1 MVIEATIGSIGAGAA
16 GLGQTPGQGA
26 PASARP
32 EDVQRFET
40 AMAAPSAAPAEA
52 APVDGVEQA
61 ALSRPPVEAADAVR
75 DAARLLP
82 MAPPESAATVAP
94 PSLGQSILDGINSVR
109 SQFDASATR
118 IASMLD
124 ARSTDL
130 TVRDM
135 MAVQMQI
142 STFTVQQDL
151 MGKIVGK
158 TTQNVDQMLKAQ

>member
-1 MVIEATIGSIGAGAA
+1 MVIDAAIGNIGAGAA
-16 GLGQTPGQGA
+16 GLGQMPGQGT

-32 EDVQRFET
+32 EDVQRFE
-40 AMAAPSAAPAEA
+40 AALGAPAVEPGTVNEA
-52 APVDGVEQA
+52 QTA

-82 MAPPESAATVAP
+82 MAPPEAAAAAAP
-94 PSLGQSILDGINSVR
+94 PSLGQSILDGIHSVR
-109 SQFDASATR
+109 GQFDAASAH
-118 IASMLD
+118 IEGLLQSQ
-124 ARSTDL
+124 SVDL

-158 TTQNVDQMLKAQ
+158 TTQNIDQMLKAQ